1 MKLDLNRFS
10 KSDFSKSQIRL
21 LITGVFF
28 LGFML
33 RIGLV
38 FSSTNFDF
46 ESYKITSALV
56 LDGTPP
62 WQSQRYNYGITWS
75 LILSGLQLLSFNSD
89 FIFRLLIIIVLSLAD
104 LSISLTLKS
113 WFGYKTALIF
123 FLNPVSIIITG
134 HYNQFDNLSI
144 SVGLLA
150 LVLLNRFQDNPKFKY
165 LLGTILLFSLSFTIK
180 HNLVLFLLWFIF
192 SSFSKRIKL
201 SLIAVPCSLFLL
213 HFLPFMLISLQ
224 DRESILSAVFKYWSS
239 NNAPFW
245 KFWFWDKGFAESLG
259 DHTAWH
265 HGRLWM
271 ILMLLA
277 VTTVG
282 YFSRREPLEKQLA
295 IFTISLIIFA
305 SAITSQFLAIAA
317 VGAAVF
323 YNKGFALFFLFGS
336 LCLFADP
343 AGFNSEFLRTFL
355 DLRNWNSWNTAPA
368 LLLIGVFV
376 QLFISRFSIRVIL
389 SNMVNKV
396 KRRK

>member
-1 MKLDLNRFS
+1 MKYSLNCFLMSNFTRF
-10 KSDFSKSQIRL
+10 QIRL
-21 LITGVFF
+21 LISGIFF
-28 LGFML
+28 FGFIL

-46 ESYKITSALV
+46 ESYKITSTLV
-56 LDGTPP
+56 LDGIPP
-62 WQSQRYNYGITWS
+62 WQSQRYNYGIMWS

-89 FIFRLLIIIVLSLAD
+89 FIFRLLIILVLSLAD
-104 LSISLTLKS
+104 LSISLTLRS
-113 WFGYKTALIF
+113 WFGYKTAFIF

-150 LVLLNRFQDNPKFKY
+150 LVSLIRFQNNPKFKY
-165 LLGTILLFSLSFTIK
+165 LLGAILLFSLSLMIK
-180 HNLVLFLLWFIF
+180 HNLVLFLFWFIF

-201 SLIAVPCSLFLL
+201 SLVAVPCSLFLL
-213 HFLPFMLISLQ
+213 HFTPFMLISSK

-245 KFWFWDKGFAESLG
+245 KFWFWDKSFAESLG

-271 ILMLLA
+271 ILMLLS

-282 YFSRREPLEKQLA
+282 YFSRRATLEKQFA
-295 IFTISLIIFA
+295 VFTISLIIFA

-317 VGAAVF
+317 VGASVF
-323 YNKGFALFFLFGS
+323 INLGFILYFFTAS
-336 LCLFADP
+336 LYLSSEP
-343 AGFNSEFLRTFL
+343 AGLNISALNSIVSVSGWNAWNVAPFLL
-355 DLRNWNSWNTAPA
+355 SL
-368 LLLIGVFV
+368 GVMR
-376 QLFISRFSIRVIL
+376 QML
-389 SNMVNKV
+389 
-396 KRRK
+396 KRKG